1 MSQQPV
7 EVVPTC
13 PRMVVAGAVVSTRR
27 ILEGL
32 LRHECNVVGVLGLEA
47 AAAPRTS
54 AYRRLD
60 DLAREAGVP
69 YADFHN
75 VNDPESVEIVRGWK
89 PDLLFAVGLSQ
100 LVHNELLGLPRL
112 GCVGFHPTWLPE
124 GRGRAPVAWLT
135 MEARSGAASFFL
147 IDQGMDTGP
156 ILAQEPYHVAP
167 SDYAGDVVAKQM
179 AAIDR
184 ALDRWLPQLLAGH
197 WNPIAQDDAQAT
209 YYGRRAPRDGLIE
222 WSWPA
227 KRIHALIRAA
237 SRPHPGAYTYLKG
250 HKLIVW
256 RAEPERSLPWS
267 GVPGRVLLTDA
278 EKGALVQTG
287 DGLLWLAEVED
298 ANAEGPAPPT
308 AAGLLQ
314 VGTRLGYA
322 SQDEIQR
329 LRRQVTQLQ
338 ARVARLEE
346 SLGRLTNIK

>member
-1 MSQQPV
+1 MSQPPV
-7 EVVPTC
+7 EAVPTC

-27 ILEGL
+27 IVQRL
-32 LRHECNVVGVLGLEA
+32 LRHGCSVVGVLGLES

-54 AYRRLD
+54 AYCRLD

-75 VNDPESVEIVRGWK
+75 VNDPESVDIVRRWK

-100 LVHNELLGLPRL
+100 LLGDELLGLPRL

-147 IDQGMDTGP
+147 MDQGMDTGP
-156 ILAQEPYHVAP
+156 ILVQEPYYVGP
-167 SDYAGDVVAKQM
+167 SDYAGDVVARQM

-184 ALDRWLPQLLAGH
+184 ALDRWLPQLLSGH
-197 WNPIAQDDAQAT
+197 WDPVAQDDAQAT
-209 YYGRRAPRDGLIE
+209 YYGRRAPEDGLID

-227 KRIHALIRAA
+227 ERIHALIRAA

-256 RAEPERSLPWS
+256 RAEPEHALPWS
-267 GVPGRVLLTDA
+267 GVAGRVLLTDA
-278 EKGALVQTG
+278 ERGALVQTG

-298 ANAEGPAPPT
+298 VDADGPAPS
-308 AAGLLQ
+308 AGAGLLR

-322 SQDEIQR
+322 PQDEIQR

-338 ARVARLEE
+338 ARLARIEE
-346 SLGRLTNIK
+346 SWGD